1 MSSYKRMFTFL
12 KLTCLF
18 LTLSSATV
26 KEDFRFNFLL
36 TKAGNTLAQIFRQM
50 QLYAFFN
57 KQHQAEIGK
66 KKKKK
71 AKAKKH
77 PEADFLLF
85 ENYSLSSSMLS
96 SKNNS
101 RYYKKC
107 TRTSA
112 SALIRL
118 HD

>member
-1 MSSYKRMFTFL
+1 MFTFL

-66 KKKKK
+66 EKKKKE

-101 RYYKKC
+101 TYYKKC
-107 TRTSA
+107 TKTSA